1 MPRVILSVTDYD
13 PLCPVEINALPA
25 STAGDITR
33 RVSRTATLDG
43 GAAFD
48 DGGYSDADRTI
59 DVRWATGT
67 AADEARVQRLL
78 KLYTR
83 VTVAI
88 EDALYLAAPERYT
101 ASDGQSRLTLLIAS
115 RLDGG

>member
-1 MPRVILSVTDYD
+1 MPLVILSVTDYD
-13 PLCPVEINALPA
+13 PLCPVEIPALPT

-48 DGGYSDADRTI
+48 DGGYADADRTI
-59 DVRWATGT
+59 DLRWPTGT
-67 AADEARVQRLL
+67 PALEARVQRLL

-83 VTVAI
+83 ITVAI
-88 EDALYLAAPERYT
+88 EGALYLAAPERYS
-101 ASDGQSRLTLLIAS
+101 AADGESRLTLLVAS
-115 RLDGG
+115 RLDAG